1 MNDHMI
7 RGTAFNGEVR
17 FFAADTKETVEE
29 ARQIHNTSPLCTAA
43 LGRMLTAGA
52 MMGTM
57 GKSESD
63 IVTLKIDCDGPVK
76 SITVTADVNANVKGI
91 IYNNNVDL
99 PLRADKHLDVGSGIG
114 KGMLSVIKD
123 LGLKDPY
130 VGQTALRTGE
140 IAEDLTYYFAES
152 EQIPTSVALGVLVD
166 RDRSV
171 KAAGGFIIQ
180 LMPFASEET
189 ITAIEKKLSE
199 FDSVTNR
206 LDAGDT
212 PEVMMK
218 SVLGDIEVEEKIPVR
233 YHCNCSRDRVKKA
246 LISIGRKEIESMIS
260 EEKSV
265 NLHCDFCNKDY
276 KFTIDELKEIL
287 KML

>member
-1 MNDHMI
+1 MSDYMI
-7 RGTAFNGEVR
+7 RGTAFSGEVR

-29 ARQIHNTSPLCTAA
+29 ARRIHNTSPLCTAA
-43 LGRMLTAGA
+43 LGRLLTAGA

-63 IVTLKIDCDGPVK
+63 IVTLKIDGDGPVK
-76 SITVTADVNANVKGI
+76 SITVTADINANVKGL
-91 IYNNNVDL
+91 IYNNNVEL

-152 EQIPTSVALGVLVD
+152 EQVPTSVALGVLID
-166 RDRSV
+166 RDMTV

-189 ITAIEKKLSE
+189 ITSIEKKLSE

-206 LDAGDT
+206 LDAGED
-212 PEVMMK
+212 PEQIMRQL
-218 SVLGDIEVEEKIPVR
+218 LGDIYVEENININYR
-233 YHCNCSRDRVKKA
+233 CNCSRDRVKKA
-246 LISIGRKEIESMIS
+246 LVSLGRKELQTMIDDD
-260 EEKSV
+260 KNV

-276 KFTIDELKEIL
+276 EFTVDELKEIVNVI
-287 KML
+287 